1 MADEEF
7 HTEAAEGQRDRRFHG
22 GTPRHLDED
31 ELDRRTEAERVE
43 AGIEPYD
50 PNEVPPASDAEPA
63 FDITRSDEFQDI
75 ESVAARQED
84 EGETAPLSEE
94 NPFPPTRYQEE

>member
-50 PNEVPPASDAEPA
+50 PNEVPPASDATPE
-63 FDITRSDEFQDI
+63 FDITRTDEFEGI

-84 EGETAPLSEE
+84 QGETTPLSADD
-94 NPFPPTRYQEE
+94 PFPPTRYEED

>member
-7 HTEAAEGQRDRRFHG
+7 HTEAAEGRRDRRFHG

-31 ELDRRTEAERVE
+31 ELDRRTGAERVE
-43 AGIEPYD
+43 AGVEPYD
-50 PNEVPPASDAEPA
+50 PDEVPPASDAAPA
-63 FDITRSDEFQDI
+63 FDITRTDEFQDI

-84 EGETAPLSEE
+84 EGETTPLGEDD
-94 NPFPPTRYQEE
+94 PFPPTRYREE

>member
-22 GTPRHLDED
+22 GTPPHLDED

-50 PNEVPPASDAEPA
+50 PGDVPPASDAAPE
-63 FDITRSDEFQDI
+63 FDITRSEEFEGI

-84 EGETAPLSEE
+84 EGETTPLSAD
-94 NPFPPTRYQEE
+94 NPFPPTRYEEE

>member
-63 FDITRSDEFQDI
+63 FDITRTEEFEGI

-84 EGETAPLSEE
+84 EGETAPLSADD
-94 NPFPPTRYQEE
+94 PFPLTRYQEE